1 MKKYPLQNCKKS
13 LGRYLVAILN
23 TLNLNEFARLLSQ
36 YVCNIDVN
44 IDVLCFVLFQSE
56 ITFRFHPIGART
68 VSWGVTAQA
77 AAAAKEFTWLLWQ
90 RSLQVNDGCN
100 KFVWLGWFL
109 PGTVSEW
116 KTGLLVYL
124 LPCSLS
130 DGTKYERQLL
140 KKHMFLCISSRWWL
154 TQTVL
159 ATMQVTK
166 DSKSEYPAK
175 MLVDIHL
182 PPKRILPIQKS
193 HDSHCCLLLHLA
205 AMSLFLGLV
214 AVSPFCQ
221 NTAERDRDLALSNR
235 LLAKPS
241 WHQGSI
247 WSRTNTQQP
256 NHRGLDH

>member
-130 DGTKYERQLL
+130 DGTKYERPAFKKTYVSVYFFKVMVNLRQFWQQCKWLKTRNRNTRQKCWWTSISPQNGSSPYRNLMILIAAYYCILL
-140 KKHMFLCISSRWWL
+140 QCRYS
-154 TQTVL
+154 
-159 ATMQVTK
+159 
-166 DSKSEYPAK
+166 
-175 MLVDIHL
+175 
-182 PPKRILPIQKS
+182 
-193 HDSHCCLLLHLA
+193 
-205 AMSLFLGLV
+205 
-214 AVSPFCQ
+214 
-221 NTAERDRDLALSNR
+221 
-235 LLAKPS
+235 
-241 WHQGSI
+241 
-247 WSRTNTQQP
+247 
-256 NHRGLDH
+256 